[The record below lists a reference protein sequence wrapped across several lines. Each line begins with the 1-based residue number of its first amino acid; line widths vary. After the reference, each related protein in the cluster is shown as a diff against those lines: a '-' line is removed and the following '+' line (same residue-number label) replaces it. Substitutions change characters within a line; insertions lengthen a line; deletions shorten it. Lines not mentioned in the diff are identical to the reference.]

1 MNHPDAIVSHDDRGN
16 PIMQSEVDAAL
27 ALEIEGARLYFGV
40 DEPDYGGAFDGI
52 SVSSDA
58 DCGL

>member
-1 MNHPDAIVSHDDRGN
+1 VAPTDAIVSHDDRGN

-40 DEPDYGGAFDGI
+40 DVAPALRGR
-52 SVSSDA
+52 
-58 DCGL
+58 